1 MCGCASIGMKTWQTE
16 DGWFAEAYGRSYG
29 PAKSEHDLLDF
40 IIQASLEQ
48 SRLNYEKA
56 QAEARAAEAA

>member
-29 PAKSEHDLLDF
+29 PVKTEHELLDH
-40 IIQASLEQ
+40 IIEASLEQ
-48 SRLNYEKA
+48 SRMNYARA
-56 QAEARAAEAA
+56 QAEAAAAV